1 MQVNGRLDLTLDS
14 STPAAQN
21 WKGGKGVFIAE
32 ATWGGGTVKLQA
44 ISPNGTFID
53 VPNVSLTANGLV
65 AFDLPPGQIK
75 VSIATATEVYAYA
88 VGLFQ

>member
-1 MQVNGRLDLTLDS
+1 MQINGRLDLTLDS
-14 STPAAQN
+14 STPVAQN

-32 ATWGGGTVKLQA
+32 ATWGGGSAKLQC

-53 VPNVSLTANGLV
+53 VPNVSLTANGIV

-75 VSIATATEVYAYA
+75 VVIATATHVYAYA
-88 VGLFQ
+88 VGLHQ